1 MKIIAHRGYWNQI
14 AEKNTAVAFKHAV
27 NCGIGIETDL
37 RDYCG
42 QLVISHDIAK
52 GSEMLFDDFLTLL
65 KTSSLPLA
73 LNIKADGLATH
84 IALQNISNWFAF
96 DMSIPEMI
104 QYHKM
109 GLPVYTR
116 VSEYEKQAVL
126 YDQALGIWVDTF
138 ESIWYDVS
146 LIERFLS
153 DGKRVCL
160 VSPELHGRDHM
171 VLWQLLHTNPIIHN
185 QNLMLCTDYVQHAL
199 SFFGEV

>member
-14 AEKNTAVAFKHAV
+14 AEKNTEVAFKHALD
-27 NCGIGIETDL
+27 CGVGIETDL

-52 GSEMLFDDFLTLL
+52 GSEMLFDDFLALL

-104 QYHKM
+104 QYHKK

-116 VSEYEKQAVL
+116 VSEYEKPAVL
-126 YDQALGIWVDTF
+126 YDQALGIWVDAF
-138 ESIWYDVS
+138 ESIWYDIS

-160 VSPELHGRDHM
+160 VSPELHGRDAM
-171 VLWQLLHTNPIIHN
+171 VLWELLRTSSIIH
-185 QNLMLCTDYVQHAL
+185 QPNLMLCTDYVQHAL